1 VILGGDSA
9 GADDATERR
18 YTVAELARLCGVGA
32 VSVRAWIARGLLP
45 APRARSL
52 ASFGF
57 RELARGRTLTRL
69 LRAGWSAQRI
79 AKAVAA
85 ARAIVPDIDAA
96 LSGID
101 PDAGHNLLAVRL
113 PDGRLCTEGGQGLL
127 DFAATPAPGTVR
139 GMRGAG
145 EWFQAGVELEA
156 VGRLAEA
163 ARAYERSLPDAGA
176 EAHFNLG
183 NCRYQLGDAEGAE
196 AAFGAAVAIDPD
208 YAEAWNNL
216 GIARGVQNRRGEA
229 ILAYEQALSIRPHY
243 ADVHYNLADAL
254 AAVGDLEG
262 ARRHWRAYLGFD
274 PNSRWAEQVRR
285 RLGAE
290 GDAG

>member
-163 ARAYERSLPDAGA
+163 PRRISTSATAATSSATPRARRPRSARRSRSIPTTPRHGTTSASRA
-176 EAHFNLG
+176 A
-183 NCRYQLGDAEGAE
+183 CRT
-196 AAFGAAVAIDPD
+196 GAA
-208 YAEAWNNL
+208 
-216 GIARGVQNRRGEA
+216 RR
-229 ILAYEQALSIRPHY
+229 SSRTS
-243 ADVHYNLADAL
+243 
-254 AAVGDLEG
+254 
-262 ARRHWRAYLGFD
+262 RR
-274 PNSRWAEQVRR
+274 
-285 RLGAE
+285 
-290 GDAG
+290 